1 MTRAKATF
9 CGGFCLNV
17 SMFIFLGSLTLSVQN
32 NKLSIIFIPVIKF
45 FSSNFKTFL
54 FTSSRIG
61 VTVPSSWYSIIAS
74 KAPLV
79 TNQYKTL
86 FFSSAI
92 APTHLKSVPMI
103 ASTLTLPNIFCTV
116 PTSEPSDVATS
127 IFIASLYCPLGIIL
141 SSSSLFMIP
150 ERKTFLISG
159 IF

>member
-1 MTRAKATF
+1 
-9 CGGFCLNV
+9 
-17 SMFIFLGSLTLSVQN
+17 MFIFLGSLTLSVQKS
-32 NKLSIIFIPVIKF
+32 KLSIIFIPVIILLGSK
-45 FSSNFKTFL
+45 FKTSL
-54 FTSSRIG
+54 FTSIKIG

-74 KAPLV
+74 ALRLV

-92 APTHLKSVPMI
+92 APIHLKSLPITV
-103 ASTLTLPNIFCTV
+103 STLTLPNIFCTV

-141 SSSSLFMIP
+141 SSSSLFMTP